1 MLSHLHSHLLQCGS
15 SKIQHLFT
23 CTSPG
28 IVFQSISGVA
38 RAGESAI
45 TVDTRVGIRAEIQR
59 GIRAFIDIFNGNNHS
74 LTIVINISLF
84 RYRWHSKN
92 LHLTFIEMGCSKTEG
107 IAKIRLHKKSFLFD
121 MAQSV

>member
-1 MLSHLHSHLLQCGS
+1 MKTNVVS
-15 SKIQHLFT
+15 SIFDIIFT

-59 GIRAFIDIFNGNNHS
+59 GIRAFIDIFNGNEHTS
-74 LTIVINISLF
+74 LINISLF
-84 RYRWHSKN
+84 RYRR
-92 LHLTFIEMGCSKTEG
+92 LQYTFELNGY
-107 IAKIRLHKKSFLFD
+107 
-121 MAQSV
+121 